1 MHHVAASV
9 TVMMFIPIC
18 NIDHESNDC
27 ESVGVTSVE
36 GADALLERPIE
47 SNRAEWEDASFFYAY
62 LNDIIVSD
70 TFRFRSR
77 SILYSVVAQYM
88 LMMIQF
94 EKE

>member
-9 TVMMFIPIC
+9 TVMMFIPIS
-18 NIDHESNDC
+18 NIDHESNNC

-47 SNRAEWEDASFFYAY
+47 YRAEWEDASFFYAY

-88 LMMIQF
+88 LMMIHF